1 MKKKHHSSLK
11 FHTIYSIILSVVFL
25 AIILVRH
32 DLTLGLTMVFLTL
45 YIVGNGIIHT
55 TKNELKRDTL
65 VEYVLVSIIIM
76 IMTIGAIK

>member
-55 TKNELKRDTL
+55 TKSELKRDTL